1 MSPRPTEEN
10 REKHQTDTR
19 TLLLQSAIAE
29 FSEKGYHRANVDT
42 ISQQA
47 GFAKGT
53 IYNYFSSKRE
63 LMLALIEE
71 ISREHITFI
80 QNTVMQAESPSL
92 RLEKFFEAG
101 FQYVSEHLQKGLV
114 MVNNLYSP
122 DQEFK
127 MTMFISYQPLFQLL
141 AEAIIQ
147 PGIEA
152 GEFRP
157 VDPAQTSA
165 LLMNIYLGTASQA
178 DPNGQPWIKHQDV
191 ADFATHALRVS
202 A

>member
-1 MSPRPTEEN
+1 MAPRPTEEN

-29 FSEKGYHRANVDT
+29 FSEKGYHRANVDA
-42 ISQQA
+42 ISKQA

-101 FQYVSEHLQKGLV
+101 FQYVRDHLQKGLV

-127 MTMFISYQPLFQLL
+127 MTMFVAYQPLFQWL
-141 AEAIIQ
+141 AESVIQ

-157 VDPAQTSA
+157 VDAAQTSA
-165 LLMNIYLGTASQA
+165 LLMNIYLGTASQV
-178 DPNGQPWIKHQDV
+178 DPNGQPWIRHQDV
-191 ADFATHALRVS
+191 AEFAHHALRVS